1 MLHQVKSP
9 DAHSATFF
17 SAESFSRNNFRDL
30 FDAIK
35 SAPNFRKFPDAQVI
49 NQTNTMKSTIISAI
63 LLVTLPLAAENKQTP
78 LTADQQKALTP
89 DKVLAD
95 LMAGNKRYVA
105 GELTDPN
112 IKANIAASAE
122 GQFPSAVILSCLDS
136 RVPVESVFDQGI
148 GDIFV
153 GRVAGNIENE
163 DLLGSFEF
171 ATKAAGAKLVMVLG
185 HEACGAVKGACDHV
199 EMGNLTALLEKI
211 KPAVEAVAKDFPED
225 QRNSKN
231 PEFVSKVIEQ
241 NVRMTVADIRKD
253 STILAEMEKAG
264 EIRIVGAI
272 YSLKNGEVTLLD

>member
-1 MLHQVKSP
+1 MKTSII
-9 DAHSATFF
+9 A
-17 SAESFSRNNFRDL
+17 
-30 FDAIK
+30 AIVLG
-35 SAPNFRKFPDAQVI
+35 SLPF
-49 NQTNTMKSTIISAI
+49 
-63 LLVTLPLAAENKQTP
+63 PLAAETKQIP
-78 LTADQQKALTP
+78 LTAEQQKALTP

-112 IKANIAASAE
+112 IKANIAASAK

-199 EMGNLTALLEKI
+199 EMGNLTALLDKI
-211 KPAVEAVAKDFPED
+211 KPAVDAVSKDFPED

-231 PEFVSKVIEQ
+231 ADFVNKVIEE

-253 STILAEMEKAG
+253 SPVLAEMEKAG
-264 EIRIVGAI
+264 EIKIVGAI
-272 YSLKNGEVTLLD
+272 YSLKNGEVSLID